1 MAETLQLEARHG
13 RDYLSRSAHIDKRAV
28 CNQQGTVMR
37 IAVIDPPAADS
48 ADVLRCTSIRIEGG
62 PHGHT
67 QDDTAAAMDGEIMG
81 SGEGGAEHDGG
92 WGCRAAH
99 NPG

>member
-48 ADVLRCTSIRIEGG
+48 ADVLMHMHR
-62 PHGHT
+62 
-67 QDDTAAAMDGEIMG
+67 
-81 SGEGGAEHDGG
+81 
-92 WGCRAAH
+92 
-99 NPG
+99 N